1 MSKLRH
7 LQVEIERTLK
17 AVDEGHDLFL
27 QNLRKFQV
35 SQPGTQKEKFE
46 REMGRE
52 IKKLQR
58 HRDNIRVWVNSPDVK
73 DKNVLLEAKRKIEVQ
88 METFKACEKESKTKA
103 YSREGLEA
111 SKQLDPVEEERQQM
125 RDWVQDTQQK
135 LTDQINILDA
145 EMELLSSKKNRDL
158 EAIDHLQGRLDKLKY
173 HYDKLDLLLRKSEN
187 EGCVNTEKFQEL
199 QEVFECFISGDF
211 NDECDDSF
219 IQVYGD
225 LDVLKSASALGSTG
239 SLDDDSS
246 SVHSDSTAAT
256 KKPVVVK
263 KPLETK
269 RPAKPEVKEERRP
282 PPSVWD
288 APSLS
293 RCSSAPVA
301 EKERPPE
308 RQAEP
313 LTATEKPLEKS
324 PEKPVEKPALRTL
337 LGRLTNEPEV
347 PLGELDLETA
357 QELIDTSFFYAIRA
371 DDRAR
376 PSLIVLNTPFPCHA
390 SFPKCPLFREVE
402 RIKQMELDTLFF
414 IFYHQPGTYQQY
426 LAARYLQSKN
436 WQYHKKEQTWFQR
449 EDSGRGKSG
458 KGTYFYF
465 DYTASWSQ
473 RIRQDFLFESV
484 HLEAVSSE

>member
-7 LQVEIERTLK
+7 LQVEIERTMK
-17 AVDEGHDLFL
+17 SVEEGHDLFL
-27 QNLRKFQV
+27 QNLRKFQA
-35 SQPGTQKEKFE
+35 SQPGTQKDKFE

-58 HRDNIRVWVNSPDVK
+58 HRDNIRVWVNAAEVK

-111 SKQLDPVEEERQQM
+111 SKQLDPMEEERQQM

-145 EMELLSSKKNRDL
+145 ELEVLGSKKNRDL
-158 EAIDHLQGRLDKLKY
+158 EALGHLQSSLDKLKY
-173 HYDKLDLLLRKSEN
+173 HYDKLDLLLRKCEN
-187 EGCVNTEKFQEL
+187 EGSVNSEKLQEL
-199 QEVFECFISGDF
+199 QEVFECFISADF
-211 NDECDDSF
+211 NYECEDSF
-219 IQVYGD
+219 LQVYGD
-225 LDVLKSASALGSTG
+225 LDILKSASAVESTG
-239 SLDDDSS
+239 SQDDDSS
-246 SVHSDSTAAT
+246 SVHSDSTATT
-256 KKPVVVK
+256 KKSVVVK
-263 KPLETK
+263 KSPEPK
-269 RPAKPEVKEERRP
+269 RPAKAEPKEERKP
-282 PPSVWD
+282 PASVWD
-288 APSLS
+288 MPALA
-293 RCSSAPVA
+293 RCSSAPVPDKDQA
-301 EKERPPE
+301 VERPADPAPSSEKAPE
-308 RQAEP
+308 KQE
-313 LTATEKPLEKS
+313 
-324 PEKPVEKPALRTL
+324 PEKPVL
-337 LGRLTNEPEV
+337 LSLLSQLTCESE
-347 PLGELDLETA
+347 LLERELDLEAA
-357 QELIDTSFFYAIRA
+357 QELIDASFFYAVRG

-376 PSLIVLNTPFPCHA
+376 PSLIVLNTPFPCHP
-390 SFPKCPLFREVE
+390 SFPKRPLFSEAE

-426 LAARYLQSKN
+426 LAAKYLQSKN

-473 RIRQDFLFESV
+473 RIRQDFLFEAQ

>member
-17 AVDEGHDLFL
+17 AVDEELDLFL
-27 QNLRKFQV
+27 QNLRKYQAT
-35 SQPGTQKEKFE
+35 QPGSQKEKFE

-58 HRDNIRVWVNSPDVK
+58 HRDNIKVWASSSDVK
-73 DKNVLLEAKRKIEVQ
+73 DKNVLLEAKRKIELQ

-111 SKQLDPVEEERQQM
+111 SKQLDPQEGERQQM
-125 RDWVQDTQQK
+125 REWVQETQQK
-135 LTDQINILDA
+135 LTDQINILDG
-145 EMELLSSKKNRDL
+145 ELEALSSKKSRDP
-158 EAIDHLQGRLDKLKY
+158 ETMDHLQTSSDKLKF

-187 EGCVNTEKFQEL
+187 EGCINSEKFQEL
-199 QEVFECFISGDF
+199 QEVFECFITADF
-211 NDECDDSF
+211 NYECEDSF
-219 IQVYGD
+219 AQVYGD
-225 LDVLKSASALGSTG
+225 LDVLKSASALDSTG
-239 SLDDDSS
+239 SLDDDSG

-256 KKPVVVK
+256 KRPVAGK
-263 KPLETK
+263 KAQEPK
-269 RPAKPEVKEERRP
+269 RSGKPEAKEERRT

-288 APSLS
+288 VPLS
-293 RCSSAPVA
+293 RCTSAPVSD
-301 EKERPPE
+301 KERPV
-308 RQAEP
+308 
-313 LTATEKPLEKS
+313 EKPIEAFPPLEKS
-324 PEKPVEKPALRTL
+324 PEKPPEPIEKPALHTL
-337 LGRLTNEPEV
+337 LAKLNYEPDIPMNEF
-347 PLGELDLETA
+347 DIETA
-357 QELIDTSFFYAIRA
+357 QELVDTSFFYAIRA
-371 DDRAR
+371 DDQAR
-376 PSLIVLNTPFPCHA
+376 PSLIVLNTPFPCHS
-390 SFPKCPLFREVE
+390 SFPKRPLFSEAS

-426 LAARYLQSKN
+426 LAAKYLHSKN

-473 RIRQDFLFESV
+473 RIRQDFLFEV
-484 HLEAVSSE
+484 QHLETASSD